1 MESKYKNIHQQLID
15 DCKAGNSQAQFKIY
29 QYYYKAMYNT
39 CYRMLNGSH
48 EAEDIMQD
56 AFLQAFKNITMYKE
70 EVSFGAWLKR
80 VVINKT
86 LDFLRKNKIN
96 FDELNEQTT
105 RNLEKNEE
113 EYSDEYQE
121 KTNDKIN
128 VIKKTI
134 SEMPEKQRVLLT
146 LYLFEGYDHEEIS
159 EFLEMSHSAVR
170 TGYSRA
176 KRKLQELL
184 KTQNIENY
192 G

>member
-1 MESKYKNIHQQLID
+1 MELKYKNIHQQLID

-39 CYRMLNGSH
+39 CYRMLNNSY

-56 AFLQAFKNITMYKE
+56 AFLQAFRNITRYKE
-70 EVSFGAWLKR
+70 EASFGAWLKKI
-80 VVINKT
+80 VINKT

-96 FDELNEQTT
+96 FDEINDQTT
-105 RNLEKNEE
+105 TILDKTEE
-113 EYSDEYQE
+113 EHCDEYTE
-121 KTNDKIN
+121 KTNEKIN
-128 VIKKTI
+128 IIKKII
-134 SEMPEKQRVLLT
+134 SEMPDKQRILLT

-159 EFLEMSHSAVR
+159 KLLDMSSSAVR

-176 KRKLQELL
+176 KSKLQELL
-184 KTQNIENY
+184 KLQNIENY